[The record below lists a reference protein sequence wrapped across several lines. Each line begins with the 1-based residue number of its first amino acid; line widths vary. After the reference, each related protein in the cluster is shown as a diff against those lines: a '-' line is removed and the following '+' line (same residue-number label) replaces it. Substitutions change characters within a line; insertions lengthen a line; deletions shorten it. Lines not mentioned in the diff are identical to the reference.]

1 MRFNW
6 HVPFIII
13 QMNKHLFVLRLRNYI
28 PLNYWCNYSS
38 TPWCISSAVEVRN
51 GLINWITKNIYSQLC
66 CYSLNFMNKGKHS
79 CSLATWQRY
88 PKNPL
93 YLNRALHIV
102 ICAPVEV
109 IIMHNCM
116 SSGVLCTK
124 LIASKMA
131 SIYDIEVSMVPTQL
145 EHS

>member
-1 MRFNW
+1 MRF
-6 HVPFIII
+6 HRQVPFIIRRI
-13 QMNKHLFVLRLRNYI
+13 NKHLFVLRLRNYI

-38 TPWCISSAVEVRN
+38 TPWCISSAVEVRS
-51 GLINWITKNIYSQLC
+51 GLSNWITQNIYSC
-66 CYSLNFMNKGKHS
+66 CYSLNFMNKRKHS
-79 CSLATWQRY
+79 SSLATWQRY

-93 YLNRALHIV
+93 YINRPLNIV

-116 SSGVLCTK
+116 SSGGLCTK
-124 LIASKMA
+124 LLASKIA